1 MRMKIWLDNK
11 RPAPQGYQWCRNA
24 EEFKD
29 LLKHQLGWHQVEFID
44 IGNKF
49 YNSLEMSEILNY
61 LHEYLLD
68 FPIHIH
74 STYTNGR
81 LLDAAIKQRVYDLF
95 DENTYG
101 KLDEDADHP
110 IHLISKYL
118 NGENNDL

>member
-1 MRMKIWLDNK
+1 MRMKIWLDNE

-29 LLKHQLGWHQVEFID
+29 LLKHQLEWHQVEFID

-49 YNSLEMSEILNY
+49 YGSLEMSEILSY

-74 STYTNGR
+74 STNTNNC
-81 LLDAAIKQRVYDLF
+81 LLDAVIKQRVENLL
-95 DENTYG
+95 DENTFG
-101 KLDEDADHP
+101 QIDEDTDHP
-110 IHLISKYL
+110 INLINKYL
-118 NGENNDL
+118 NGEKQ

>member
-1 MRMKIWLDNK
+1 MRMKIWLDNE

-49 YNSLEMSEILNY
+49 YVSLEMSEILSY
-61 LHEYLLD
+61 MHEYLLD

-74 STYTNGR
+74 STYINGR
-81 LLDAAIKQRVYDLF
+81 LLDAAIQQRAYNFLEEVSY
-95 DENTYG
+95 NQ
-101 KLDEDADHP
+101 LDEDTDHS
-110 IHLISKYL
+110 INLIKRIF
-118 NGENNDL
+118 

>member
-1 MRMKIWLDNK
+1 MRMKIWLDNE

-29 LLKHQLGWHQVEFID
+29 LFKHQLGWHQVEFID

-49 YNSLEMSEILNY
+49 YGSLEMSEILSY
-61 LHEYLLD
+61 MHEYLLD

-81 LLDAAIKQRVYDLF
+81 LLDAAIKQRAYNFL
-95 DENTYG
+95 DEVSYNQ
-101 KLDEDADHP
+101 LDEDADRK
-110 IHLISKYL
+110 INSIYKYL
-118 NGENNDL
+118 NGEKQ

>member
-1 MRMKIWLDNK
+1 MRMKIWLDNE

-29 LLKHQLGWHQVEFID
+29 LFKNQLGWHQVEFID

-49 YNSLEMSEILNY
+49 YGSLEMSEILSY

-74 STYTNGR
+74 STYTNGC
-81 LLDAAIKQRVYDLF
+81 LLDAAIQQRAYNFLDEVSYNQL
-95 DENTYG
+95 DENT
-101 KLDEDADHP
+101 DHQ
-110 IHLISKYL
+110 INLINILTEK
-118 NGENNDL
+118 NNDL